1 MYCKF
6 LNILFLTFIFFI
18 KIIVVICNSSDIEG
32 IEDCLFVE
40 RLENS
45 DDNLLDKV
53 TYTENEAYNLYN
65 NHALRTGFS
74 IRKGKPRYFNGTKN
88 IRQREFLCSKEGFKV
103 DEDPCEEKNW
113 KKLETRTGC
122 KAFIR
127 ITVEN
132 DAWRVTAFNP
142 EHNHELAL
150 PSKRHLLRSGCRIS
164 KPKAGLIDSMVN
176 AGISTKNTYL
186 YLTEEVGRSEN
197 VGFTEKDC
205 YNHLNTKK
213 MSTISAGDA

>member
-6 LNILFLTFIFFI
+6 LIILFLTIIFFI
-18 KIIVVICNSSDIEG
+18 KIIEVICNSSDIEE

-40 RLENS
+40 QLENS

-53 TYTENEAYNLYN
+53 AYTKDEVYNLYN
-65 NHALRTGFS
+65 NYALRKCFS
-74 IRKGKPRYFNGTKN
+74 IQKGKPRYFNGTKN
-88 IRQREFLCSKEGFKV
+88 IRQHEFLCSKEGFKI

-127 ITVEN
+127 FTVEN
-132 DAWRVTAFNP
+132 DMWRVIAFNP

-150 PSKRHLLRSGCRIS
+150 PSERHLLRLGHRNS
-164 KPKAGLIDSMVN
+164 KPKVDLIDSMVN
-176 AGISTKNTYL
+176 VGISTKNTYS
-186 YLTEEVGRSEN
+186 YLTEEVGRSEIWASLLKI
-197 VGFTEKDC
+197 V
-205 YNHLNTKK
+205 
-213 MSTISAGDA
+213 MIM